1 VKIRFSVVALLAFL
15 PGFAQALG
23 LGQIDVQSGL
33 NQPFS
38 ARIELLSATVEEMD
52 SLRVGLADRET
63 FGRAGMKRSADL
75 LQLMFSVS
83 DTGDGRPYILIKTR
97 DPIREPFLEFIVEA
111 AWVRGRLVR
120 AYTVLLDPPEYAGA
134 AIRRQAAAPPPAP
147 PPVAAVEPAPPPVY
161 ENLALPPPIRA
172 PRRPA
177 DYRPGDTL
185 FVESGDTLSAIAL
198 RVRPDP
204 SISLNQMML
213 ALQRANP
220 EAFIGGDINKL
231 KGGVDLR
238 VPDVAKIRSQDPA
251 ASDAKVR
258 VYSQRVQE
266 APAAA
271 VVAVAPLP
279 REIPKAVASEAVAV
293 KSPEPAQV
301 PATPDEGEPEL
312 RILGVEAGVESGGQ
326 GHRGPPGENVD
337 ATAVIRELA
346 LARESLEALK
356 IEKVE
361 LEDRLSAAEAIIE
374 DLKSELERG
383 LPLDVTVIE
392 RPLLTEYGPTVSGD
406 TLWAIAFKIRPDPSI
421 SVNQMMLAILRTNPR
436 AFIEGNINGLKRDVR
451 LLIPGIA
458 EIRSLSKSEAT
469 VEVKSHNALWQER
482 RST

>member
-1 VKIRFSVVALLAFL
+1 VKIRFPAVALLAIL
-15 PGFAQALG
+15 PGYVQALG

-83 DTGDGRPYILIKTR
+83 DTGDSRPFILIKTR

-111 AWVRGRLVR
+111 AWARGRLVR

-134 AIRRQAAAPPPAP
+134 AIRRQAVVHPPAP
-147 PPVAAVEPAPPPVY
+147 PPLAAVDPAPPPVY
-161 ENLALPPPIRA
+161 ENLAPPPPIRT

-177 DYRPGDTL
+177 DYQPGDTL

-238 VPDVAKIRSQDPA
+238 VPGVSEIRSKDPA
-251 ASDAKVR
+251 AVDAEVR
-258 VYSQRVQE
+258 VYTQRVQE

-271 VVAVAPLP
+271 VVAAAPP
-279 REIPKAVASEAVAV
+279 RELPKAAASEAVA
-293 KSPEPAQV
+293 KTPPEPAPV
-301 PATPDEGEPEL
+301 PATLDEGEPEL
-312 RILGVEAGVESGGQ
+312 RILGVEPGEESGGT
-326 GHRGPPGENVD
+326 GRRGPPGENVNT
-337 ATAVIRELA
+337 TALIRELA

-374 DLKSELERG
+374 DLKSEVERG
-383 LPLDVTVIE
+383 LPIDVTVIE

-406 TLWAIAFKIRPDPSI
+406 TLWAISFKIRPDPSI
-421 SVNQMMLAILRTNPR
+421 SVNQIMLAILRANPH

-458 EIRSLSKSEAT
+458 TIRSLSKSEAT
-469 VEVKSHNALWQER
+469 AEVKSHNTLWQER

>member
-1 VKIRFSVVALLAFL
+1 MKIRFSAVALLAIL
-15 PGFAQALG
+15 PGYVQALG
-23 LGQIDVQSGL
+23 LGQIDVQSVL

-63 FGRAGMKRSADL
+63 YSRAGMKRSAELTQL
-75 LQLMFSVS
+75 LFSVS
-83 DTGDGRPYILIKTR
+83 EGGDGRPYILITSR
-97 DPIREPFLEFIVEA
+97 DPVREPFLEFIVEA
-111 AWVRGRLVR
+111 AWARGRLVR

-134 AIRRQAAAPPPAP
+134 AIRRQAVAPP
-147 PPVAAVEPAPPPVY
+147 PPVAAVEPAPPVY
-161 ENLALPPPIRA
+161 ENIAPPPPIRA

-177 DYRPGDTL
+177 DYLPGDTL
-185 FVESGDTLSAIAL
+185 FVESGDTLSVIAL
-198 RVRPDP
+198 RVRPDT

-213 ALQRANP
+213 ALRRANP

-238 VPDVAKIRSQDPA
+238 VPDVAEIRSRDPA
-251 ASDAKVR
+251 ASDAEVR

-271 VVAVAPLP
+271 VVAVAPPP
-279 REIPKAVASEAVAV
+279 REIPKAAASEAVAESAGEAAPV
-293 KSPEPAQV
+293 Q
-301 PATPDEGEPEL
+301 ATADQGEPEL

-337 ATAVIRELA
+337 ATALIRELA

-374 DLKSELERG
+374 DLKSEMERG

-421 SVNQMMLAILRTNPR
+421 SVNQMMLAILRANPR
-436 AFIEGNINGLKRDVR
+436 AFIEGNINGLRRGVR
-451 LLIPGIA
+451 LLIPDIA
-458 EIRSLSKSEAT
+458 TIRSLSKSEAT
-469 VEVKSHNALWQER
+469 AEVKSHNALWQER